1 MINILLIASI
11 FGFVLSTL
19 LFLKRS
25 TNTKATFFLGAFYL
39 LLSIY
44 TLQTYIVDGGHL
56 DQYPWFFLW
65 PLIPY
70 NLFFVPIY
78 YYFQVVFTDQLQ
90 WKKRQLLLFVPF
102 FLALVD
108 VVYIYLQ
115 PDKVYTDI
123 LSKAISNPENRLQAK
138 YLLLNLNEHVLIR
151 HLWQLGILMVLLP
164 QLWKFLKLGK
174 DDKLK
179 SILNKWLMLF
189 WALLWIFAVLAI
201 LYSLEKMN
209 FSVLFP
215 LVQGQQIAGIVTLT
229 LYLSFL
235 VIGIVPVYFPSILHG
250 YPQLPQETSSLQTI
264 QKEEKPENDNL
275 KYGLAEQEVETK
287 LGLLNQKK
295 LYLNQDFNLTQ
306 CAREMEMPSHH
317 ISYFLKRAY
326 GLSFSAYKNSLRMDY
341 AKKLIDEGF
350 LENNTIEAL
359 AAECGFA
366 NRTSFSKAFKNTTD
380 LSPSQ
385 YAMTIN

>member
-1 MINILLIASI
+1 MIIILLIASI

-25 TNTKATFFLGAFYL
+25 TNTKATFFLGSFYL

-44 TLQTYIVDGGHL
+44 TLQTFIVDGGHL
-56 DQYPWFFLW
+56 GQYPWFFLW

-70 NLFFVPIY
+70 NLFFVPVY
-78 YYFQVVFTDQLQ
+78 YYFQVIFRDRLQ
-90 WKKRQLLLFVPF
+90 WKKRHLLLFVPF
-102 FLALVD
+102 LLALID
-108 VVYIYLQ
+108 SGYIYLQ
-115 PDKVYTDI
+115 PDAVYADI
-123 LSKAISNPENRLQAK
+123 LSRAILNPENRLEAK

-151 HLWQLGILMVLLP
+151 HVWQLGVLLVLLP
-164 QLWKFLKLGK
+164 QLSKFVKLGK

-179 SILNKWLMLF
+179 GLLNIWLVLF
-189 WALLWIFAVLAI
+189 WTLLMIFAILAI
-201 LYSLEKMN
+201 FYSLEKMEIN
-209 FSVLFP
+209 WFYP
-215 LVQGQQIAGIVTLT
+215 LLQNQRIAGIVTLT
-229 LYLSFL
+229 LYSSFL
-235 VIGIVPVYFPSILHG
+235 IIGIVPIYFPSILHG
-250 YPQLPQETSSLQTI
+250 YPQSMKVPSPQHI
-264 QKEEKPENDNL
+264 PKEEKIETDTL

-287 LGLLNQKK
+287 LELLNQKK
-295 LYLNQDFNLTQ
+295 LYLNQNFNLTQ

-326 GLSFSAYKNSLRMDY
+326 GLSFSSYKNSLRMDY

-350 LENNTIEAL
+350 LESNTIEAL

-380 LSPSQ
+380 MSPSQ
-385 YAMTIN
+385 YALTTN

>member
-1 MINILLIASI
+1 M
-11 FGFVLSTL
+11 
-19 LFLKRS
+19 
-25 TNTKATFFLGAFYL
+25 
-39 LLSIY
+39 
-44 TLQTYIVDGGHL
+44 
-56 DQYPWFFLW
+56 
-65 PLIPY
+65 Y
-70 NLFFVPIY
+70 N
-78 YYFQVVFTDQLQ
+78 
-90 WKKRQLLLFVPF
+90 
-102 FLALVD
+102 
-108 VVYIYLQ
+108 
-115 PDKVYTDI
+115 DI

-151 HLWQLGILMVLLP
+151 HLWQLGVLLVLLP

-174 DDKLK
+174 DDRLK
-179 SILNKWLMLF
+179 AILNKWLVLF
-189 WALLWIFAVLAI
+189 WTLLSIFAILAMF
-201 LYSLEKMN
+201 YSLEKMD
-209 FSVLFP
+209 FEVSFP
-215 LVQGQQIAGIVTLT
+215 LLQDQQAAGIVTLT

-235 VIGIVPVYFPSILHG
+235 LIGIVPLYFPSILHG
-250 YPQLPQETSSLQTI
+250 YPQLLQKTFPLKPAL
-264 QKEEKPENDNL
+264 KEEKPEKEDL

-287 LGLLNQKK
+287 LEILNEKK

-317 ISYFLKRAY
+317 ISYFLKRTY
-326 GLSFSAYKNSLRMDY
+326 GLSFSSYKNSLRMDY

-385 YAMTIN
+385 YALTNS